1 MEDDSCVVICARRAV
16 ATLRGMAIEMIEHR
30 ITARVPELTNPTN
43 TLEVPL
49 SIRVDPLTG
58 HTSRIVSGTKLSPTE
73 RPDLTELT
81 ADPPFCPFCAGTIE
95 RATGTFAA
103 EVAPEGRIRRGN
115 AVVVPNVLAY
125 SEFSSVGL
133 YDTTRHFLD
142 LPDLTASRV
151 GDLLGALVEYTTAL
165 HRIRPMWSSINANY
179 LPPSGSSL
187 IHPHA
192 QSAHD
197 DVGTTLQRLLVE
209 RSAAWSG
216 SSERVSYWDELLA
229 QEQDGPRWVGRIG
242 RVSFLTPFSP
252 IGFHEVW
259 AVVDGCLDVE
269 QLTDADCADLGT
281 GMSRVFGAYHDL
293 SLTSFNWALYGG
305 GPTPSSSFS
314 TLLRIVSRSNAEPMY
329 RSDVTYFEKLH
340 SEAMIDLAPEDLAAT
355 LRPHFAA

>member
-1 MEDDSCVVICARRAV
+1 
-16 ATLRGMAIEMIEHR
+16 MAIELTEHR

-43 TLEVPL
+43 VIEMPL

-73 RPDLTELT
+73 RPDLTDLT
-81 ADPPFCPFCAGTIE
+81 ADPPFCPFCANTIE
-95 RATGTFAA
+95 RATGTFPTD
-103 EVAPEGRIRRGN
+103 VAPEGRIRRGN

-142 LPDLTASRV
+142 LPDLTPSRV
-151 GDLLGALVEYTTAL
+151 GDLLGALVDYTGAL

-197 DVGTTLQRLLVE
+197 DIGTTLQRLLVD
-209 RSAAWSG
+209 RSAAWRDG
-216 SSERVSYWDELLA
+216 SPGAGSFWDELLA
-229 QEQDGPRWVGRIG
+229 QEEGGPRWVGQIG
-242 RVSFLTPFSP
+242 RVSFVTPFAP

-259 AVVDGCLDVE
+259 AVVDGCRDVD
-269 QLTDADCADLGT
+269 QLTDADCADLGD
-281 GMSRVFGAYHDL
+281 GMSRVFGAYREL

-305 GPTPSSSFS
+305 GPAPSDRWS

-340 SEAMIDLAPEDLAAT
+340 NEAMVDVAPETVAGLVRERFTGAAG
-355 LRPHFAA
+355 

>member
-1 MEDDSCVVICARRAV
+1 
-16 ATLRGMAIEMIEHR
+16 MAIEMIEHR
-30 ITARVPELTNPTN
+30 ITARVPELTKPTN

-58 HTSRIVSGTKLSPTE
+58 HTSRIVSGTKLSPTT
-73 RPDLTELT
+73 RPDLSELT

-95 RATGTFAA
+95 QATGTFPA
-103 EVAPEGRIRRGN
+103 EVVPEGRIRRRN
-115 AVVVPNVLAY
+115 SVVVPNVLAY

-151 GDLLGALVEYTTAL
+151 GDLLGALVDYTTAL
-165 HRIRPMWSSINANY
+165 HRMRPMWSSINANY

-187 IHPHA
+187 VHPHA

-209 RSAAWSG
+209 RSARWQASG
-216 SSERVSYWDELLA
+216 GRSFWDELLA

-242 RVSFLTPFSP
+242 RVCFLTPFAP

-259 AVVDGCLDVE
+259 AVVDGCRDLD
-269 QLTDADCADLGT
+269 QLTEADCADLGA
-281 GMSRVFGAYHDL
+281 GMSRVFAAYADL
-293 SLTSFNWALYGG
+293 CLTSFNWALYGG
-305 GPTPSSSFS
+305 GPASSNGWS

-340 SEAMIDLAPEDLAAT
+340 SEAMVDLAPEDLAQT
-355 LRPHFAA
+355 LRPGFGG